1 MMNRR
6 ELAEFCI
13 KQNNLGETGTISR
26 QLEFWDL
33 HNVVTEICIGY
44 FLECEI
50 TFHSERYIR
59 CTRCKNY
66 SKSKKCRYCGYE
78 RTDIDWLK

>member
-26 QLEFWDL
+26 QLEF
-33 HNVVTEICIGY
+33 
-44 FLECEI
+44 
-50 TFHSERYIR
+50 
-59 CTRCKNY
+59 
-66 SKSKKCRYCGYE
+66 
-78 RTDIDWLK
+78 